1 MSSSARAA
9 PAPSRPLWRIATRVL
24 RRAIVSFVEDR
35 CTHMAAAISYFA
47 LFALFPLTLL
57 AISAFGIVLRDASVQ
72 DDVLGTIVDALPV
85 EETSIEDSLRA
96 VADLG
101 PTLTV
106 VSLFAAVWTV
116 GTLAGVVNGSIN
128 VVFDVD
134 RPRPLLR
141 AKLIEYSLLPLGGLL
156 LLSSFVLTGA
166 WQVARTVADDRFGGG
181 PEWVWEAGAVA
192 IPAVLMF
199 TTFVSLYWLLPHQ
212 PVRLRHIWPGAL
224 VAALG
229 VEAVKQGFALYLS
242 RVANYD
248 LVYGS
253 LGRVIALL
261 FFIYVSANLLLF
273 GAEIAAEVPHVLRE
287 EPRHG
292 HAGSDESGWRSSLW
306 RVLRGFVVAPGEQA
320 GPAVPKHE
328 QESNDRGDGGGGSE
342 GGVAG

>member
-1 MSSSARAA
+1 MSSSAEAVTA
-9 PAPSRPLWRIATRVL
+9 VPRPVWRIATRVL
-24 RRAIVSFVEDR
+24 RRATVSFVEDR

-57 AISAFGIVLRDASVQ
+57 AISTFGIVLRDAAVQ
-72 DDVLGTIVDALPV
+72 ADVLGAIVGALPV

-96 VADLG
+96 VANLG

-106 VSLFAAVWTV
+106 ISLFAAVWTV
-116 GTLAGVVNGSIN
+116 GTLAGVVSGSIN

-141 AKLIEYSLLPLGGLL
+141 AKLVEYSLLPLGGLL

-166 WQVARTVADDRFGGG
+166 WRVVQAVADDRFGGG
-181 PEWVWEAGAVA
+181 PEWIWEGGAVA
-192 IPAVLMF
+192 IPVVLMF
-199 TTFVSLYWLLPHQ
+199 ATFASLYWLLPHQ

-224 VAALG
+224 LAALG

-248 LVYGS
+248 VVYGS
-253 LGRVIALL
+253 LGGVIALL
-261 FFIYVSANLLLF
+261 FFVYVSANLLLF

-292 HAGSDESGWRSSLW
+292 HAGAEESSWRTSLW
-306 RVLRGFVVAPGEQA
+306 RVLRGLVVAPVEQA
-320 GPAVPKHE
+320 GPAVRARPE
-328 QESNDRGDGGGGSE
+328 RERSE
-342 GGVAG
+342 GEFVD